1 MFERCRYTKIP
12 FDTINSESSQ
22 AAMLEAARQSPVLLK
37 NGNGKAILPLKK
49 GQKLALI
56 GPHTQT
62 QKDLAG
68 NYFEDM

>member
-1 MFERCRYTKIP
+1 
-12 FDTINSESSQ
+12 
-22 AAMLEAARQSPVLLK
+22 MLEAARQSPVLLK

-68 NYFEDM
+68 AFFLVYRAT

>member
-1 MFERCRYTKIP
+1 
-12 FDTINSESSQ
+12 
-22 AAMLEAARQSPVLLK
+22 MLEAARQSPVLLK